1 VQRAQPVTPVQAHP
15 YDLSTYSPAQLAA
28 FREKIKGLP
37 ADQPI
42 PTSVYES
49 VVPTPKAELVA
60 MPGQVQT
67 QTQTGNTTG
76 VPNFFKVR
84 GDQPITSS
92 SDPRLTTVSVGNQNW
107 QVNREAAPSFQGFL
121 SDLKNSGAPVTT
133 SGGWNYRTIAGTKTL
148 SEHAYGGAID
158 VSSQGR
164 NAVTPEFA
172 KWMQQN
178 PGKLQELE
186 RKWNIYGGERF
197 SNPDL
202 SHFEWGGVPL
212 GSGGSKVTQ
221 ATTSTQAAA
230 PTNYSATKIN
240 SILGNGQLAGSG
252 QKFVD
257 AAAKYNLNPY
267 VLAAISAHETG
278 YGTSAALK
286 QHNNV
291 AGMMDMSS
299 PNATGLQ
306 HFNSVD
312 EGIDAFAKL
321 VREKYADQGLTTIGQ
336 MWNKY
341 APYKTRVANDPR
353 NLNRFWGPNVSSIYR
368 RIAS

>member
-15 YDLSTYSPAQLAA
+15 YDLSTYSPAQLAD
-28 FREKIKGLP
+28 FQQKIKGLP

-42 PTSVYES
+42 PASVYES

-60 MPGQVQT
+60 MPGQA

-121 SDLKNSGAPVTT
+121 SDLKNSGAPVTS
-133 SGGWNYRTIAGTKTL
+133 SGGWNYRPIAGTKTL

-164 NAVTPEFA
+164 NAVTPEFG

-178 PGKLQELE
+178 PGKLQQLE
-186 RKWNIYGGERF
+186 QKWNIYGGERF

-202 SHFEWGGVPL
+202 SHFEWGGVPQ
-212 GSGGSKVTQ
+212 GSSSAQAQGSNT
-221 ATTSTQAAA
+221 AA
-230 PTNYSATKIN
+230 PSQYSAAKIDA
-240 SILGNGQLAGSG
+240 LFGKGQLAGRG
-252 QKFVD
+252 QQFID
-257 AAAKYNLNPY
+257 TAAKYNLNPY
-267 VLAAISAHETG
+267 ALASISALETG

-286 QHNNV
+286 QHNNLG
-291 AGMMDMSS
+291 GMMDMSS
-299 PNATGLQ
+299 PNATGFQ

-312 EGIDAFAKL
+312 EGLDAFARL
-321 VREKYADQGLTTIGQ
+321 VKTGYADQGLNTIGK
-336 MWNKY
+336 M
-341 APYKTRVANDPR
+341 APVYSPPNAKNDPR
-353 NLNRFWGPNVSSIYR
+353 NTNRFWGPNVASIYR
-368 RIAS
+368 RLAS